1 MLHCILKK
9 KPIENLFLKENLFC
23 VPRKNDFSFFS
34 RKIQSILQLTDII
47 PAHETNQLIGW
58 GDWPMSLLVSTQLS
72 WQQQTPLDEDT
83 EAVISA
89 S

>member
-9 KPIENLFLKENLFC
+9 TPIENLFLKENLFC

-34 RKIQSILQLTDII
+34 RKIQSILQLTNII